1 MDPRVKTA
9 VKDLTTQHDL
19 SLMCYNNI
27 QKCMEALKGIN
38 ADDTKLAE
46 VRKNFNTYSRTFS
59 SIQNILQD
67 SDMPPTTQTIKA
79 AKDAE
84 IGFAIVWAKWKP
96 SN

>member
-1 MDPRVKTA
+1 MV
-9 VKDLTTQHDL
+9 
-19 SLMCYNNI
+19 SIIEM
-27 QKCMEALKGIN
+27 IN
-38 ADDTKLAE
+38 TKLAE

-84 IGFAIVWAKWKP
+84 IGFAIMWAKWKP
-96 SN
+96 AN